1 MGEIVMGDISSS
13 ELVNGDT
20 LKGEI
25 VMGDISMSESVMG
38 ETMSDVALA
47 EAAVTALEGVEAP
60 AEVEDL
66 IEDEVDDAE
75 EIEAADDV
83 LVPQPIL
90 ARPIESGRA
99 VLVLTTAE
107 QPPQVVDFGTR
118 SCLTVGRTEPA
129 DVCAV
134 DPGVSRLHVRFSRE
148 PGGLRV
154 IDLGSHNGTWVR
166 GLRVTEA
173 LLASGDSVV
182 IGNTSVLIQITVP
195 GAATAREGQPVVTDI
210 SLDEAHGRLGQGV
223 NLRESLREHEA
234 KLIREALR
242 SSHGNQRR
250 AAALLELPLRTFE
263 RKLRNMNLR
272 QQAIAR
278 AAM

>member
-1 MGEIVMGDISSS
+1 MADTNVIVSGEVG
-13 ELVNGDT
+13 VR
-20 LKGEI
+20 
-25 VMGDISMSESVMG
+25 
-38 ETMSDVALA
+38 ETIPRPL
-47 EAAVTALEGVEAP
+47 P
-60 AEVEDL
+60 
-66 IEDEVDDAE
+66 
-75 EIEAADDV
+75 
-83 LVPQPIL
+83 
-90 ARPIESGRA
+90 ARPLDSGRA
-99 VLVLTTAE
+99 VLVLTTAD
-107 QPPQVVDFGTR
+107 QPPQLVDFGTR
-118 SCLTVGRTEPA
+118 PCLTIGRAEPA
-129 DVCAV
+129 DVCAI

-154 IDLGSHNGTWVR
+154 IDLGSRNGTWVR

-173 LLASGDSVV
+173 LLVTGDSVI
-182 IGNTSVLIQITVP
+182 IGNTSVLIQLASQSAMSASLRDGPQNV
-195 GAATAREGQPVVTDI
+195 ADI
-210 SLDEAHGRLGQGV
+210 SLDDSCGRLGQGV

-242 SSHGNQRR
+242 SAHGNQRR